1 MSYNRELQA
10 FRLAI
15 ALTEGGGKVDY
26 NQVNTSTGAYGAYQ
40 FLPGDDWEW
49 YSTTAGYP
57 GANIEDPRVQD
68 AVATYWFNRN
78 YNDLGSWEL
87 AAIAHFG
94 GRKRAFK
101 AKANGIDSVKNLKDP
116 TGVNIGKYMDI
127 TMQNYNEQIRLM
139 DKIDKD
145 VEELNLPD
153 FSSSYDATGIVNKEA
168 ATVLDAVSTAVS
180 EGGRKKFP
188 MNTRAD
194 YSSQVPKAAGSMEDA
209 IYKTRINRLKA
220 SIE

>member
-94 GRKRAFK
+94 GRKRAFN
-101 AKANGIDSVKNLKDP
+101 AKANGIDSVINLKDS

-188 MNTRAD
+188 MNTKSD
-194 YSSQVPKAAGSMEDA
+194 FNSQVPKAAGSMEDA
-209 IYKTRINRLKA
+209 KYKTRINRLKA

>member
-94 GRKRAFK
+94 GRKRAFN
-101 AKANGIDSVKNLKDP
+101 AKANGIDSVINLKDS

-188 MNTRAD
+188 MDTKAEFT
-194 YSSQVPKAAGSMEDA
+194 SQVPKAAGSMEDA
-209 IYKTRINRLKA
+209 KYKTRINRLKA